1 MNPELQANGSNSL
14 GFRLQVHLR
23 SRDDPMR
30 PARYQRPRGPAL
42 GAGRPCQGR
51 SQATW
56 SMRRMAASRA
66 PTAAASCSLPSG
78 PRGSRM
84 ARSSW
89 AAMSSFIPRSRSWL
103 PSVIGHLSL
112 YETALVVELL
122 RRCSPLRGLA
132 CASVFALSAS
142 FSSALGPHV
151 SMVAFSG
158 PCQALCLWHPQLL
171 ERAPDRRDGTAP

>member
-1 MNPELQANGSNSL
+1 MMGSIGDMAYLASRSDVLIASQAI
-14 GFRLQVHLR
+14 FHL
-23 SRDDPMR
+23 SHLKFVGVPTCS
-30 PARYQRPRGPAL
+30 
-42 GAGRPCQGR
+42 CQGR
-51 SQATW
+51 SQATR

-112 YETALVVELL
+112 YVTALVVELL
-122 RRCSPLRGLA
+122 RLGSNAPALRFEGLLHQHLA
-132 CASVFALSAS
+132 GMSHKRVYARLRRAMATSGLCR
-142 FSSALGPHV
+142 SSI
-151 SMVAFSG
+151 
-158 PCQALCLWHPQLL
+158 
-171 ERAPDRRDGTAP
+171 D

>member
-1 MNPELQANGSNSL
+1 MMGSIGDMAYLASRSDVLIASQAI
-14 GFRLQVHLR
+14 FHL
-23 SRDDPMR
+23 SHLKFVGVPTCS
-30 PARYQRPRGPAL
+30 
-42 GAGRPCQGR
+42 CQGR
-51 SQATW
+51 SQATR

-112 YETALVVELL
+112 YVTALVVELL
-122 RRCSPLRGLA
+122 RCCSPLRGLA